1 MAQKVFSP
9 GSGREQGGVR
19 RGPVGEGVRSQNPGA
34 RRTGGQVGVRG
45 GWQTR
50 LIRVLEGSRLLDFAA
65 L

>member
-1 MAQKVFSP
+1 VAQKVFSP

-19 RGPVGEGVRSQNPGA
+19 GRAEGREGVRSQEDK
-34 RRTGGQVGVRG
+34 GQVGVRG
-45 GWQTR
+45 GWETR